1 MESVAKIAH
10 MIAAGVL
17 AAGEHRCKKLQCW
30 VSGELDPR
38 AINYSARPEAFA
50 MATH

>member
-10 MIAAGVL
+10 MVAARVL
-17 AAGEHRCKKLQCW
+17 AAGGTPLQE
-30 VSGELDPR
+30 VAMSGLLTR
-38 AINYSARPEAFA
+38 AVNYSARPEAFA